1 MAERLLLLPGW
12 SYSSAALQ
20 PLATA
25 LRELSSGALQVELA
39 ELPVLTEAEHWL
51 DALEAQ
57 LPRDT
62 WLGGWSLGGMLAAQL
77 AARRGVACRG
87 LICIASNLCF
97 QQRSGWPDAMPV
109 ETLAAFRQGLAAD
122 TAVTL
127 QRFDL
132 LASQGD
138 SAQRALR
145 RQLQGMR
152 TEADE
157 GVLAAGLE
165 CLAQLDGRAALATWQ
180 GPHLHLFAEQDVLVP
195 VAAAQATRRH
205 LPQAHIEV
213 IEQVSHA
220 APFSHARQVAGSM
233 LAFIQ
238 ESAR

>member
-1 MAERLLLLPGW
+1 MRDQLILLPGW
-12 SYSSAALQ
+12 GLGSA
-20 PLATA
+20 PLEP
-25 LRELSSGALQVELA
+25 LREALLEQAPHLNVQIEP
-39 ELPVLTEAEHWL
+39 LPTDADAATWL
-51 DALEAQ
+51 DELDDNIPHDAWIA
-57 LPRDT
+57 
-62 WLGGWSLGGMLAAQL
+62 GWSLGGMLAARL
-77 AARRGVACRG
+77 AARRGVSCRG
-87 LICIASNLCF
+87 LISIASNPSF
-97 QQRSGWPDAMPV
+97 QQRSDWPDAMPA

-122 TAVTL
+122 CAATL

-152 TEADE
+152 SAADE

-165 CLAQLDGRAALATWQ
+165 CLAQLDGRAALTTWQ
-180 GPHLHLFAEQDVLVP
+180 GPQLHLFAEQDVLVP
-195 VAAAQATRRH
+195 ITAAQATRQH

-213 IEQVSHA
+213 IEQASHA